1 MFKILTKHIKSMS
14 DPNILIDDNSWD
26 YYSSLPNPKWYD
38 DDWVDGNDDE

>member
-1 MFKILTKHIKSMS
+1 MS

>member
-1 MFKILTKHIKSMS
+1 MS

-26 YYSSLPNPKWYD
+26 YYSRPNPKWYDD